1 MLSLFITYVIT
12 ISNVVNLFPDTILKL
27 CKLYLKSIQTLLI
40 IYVTIKDFSVL
51 CASNHMQLPFTYY
64 VNCYLKPMQIL

>member
-27 CKLYLKSIQTLLI
+27 YKLYLKSIQILLII
-40 IYVTIKDFSVL
+40 IYVTIKDCVL
-51 CASNHMQLPFTYY
+51 PTMQLPY
-64 VNCYLKPMQIL
+64 